1 MVRRKDFDGS
11 VSRTVTGR
19 LEMEMKPTRREMVI
33 SSAGLAIAG
42 SAQAQSIS
50 LETPGDTPKS
60 PSQNALWYDKPAADW
75 SEALPIGNGRL
86 GAMIF
91 GGVAKDQIQ
100 INAQTLWG
108 GSPHIYSDGAKT
120 DVLSALR
127 SDIFAGDL
135 AGATKTGQ
143 SFLGN
148 PKVLLPYQP
157 FAELGLEFPGHEDAE
172 AYRRELSLDRAIH
185 TVSYRHDGVGYTRE
199 AFISFPQKMLVLSLT
214 ADRARRISCRIALT
228 SQQPGAQTSQDAAG
242 NLRLSGQIQP
252 RKNAERTWTASW
264 DGPGLR
270 YAGRLEARI
279 SGGVVKSEGGAL
291 LITDADSVCLIFA
304 GATSFK
310 TYKDI
315 SGDPEAI
322 VSSILDAAR
331 GQAIADVRRA
341 HIADHRALF
350 DRVNVRLGPGG
361 EDRRPTDQR
370 WRDYK
375 SNPDPAL
382 EALFFQYG
390 RYLLIA
396 SSRPGGQPANLQGI
410 WNKDLSPA
418 WGSKWTTNI
427 NLQMNYWIAETGDL
441 SEMQEPLWALIGDL
455 SEAGMKTARD
465 FYGAKG
471 WVLHHNTD
479 LWRAT
484 APVDG
489 PWGIWP
495 MGGVWLANQMWD
507 HYLFTADRAFLE
519 AKAYQPMRGA
529 VEFVLDFLVEAPAGT
544 AAAGCLV
551 TCPST
556 SPENEYALNGGHFN
570 LTYAATMDIE
580 LVRELLANFTSAATL
595 LNRDADLCGRIK
607 QAVDRLPPV
616 KIGAKGQ
623 IQEWIVDYA
632 ETEPTHRHTSHL
644 YALYPGRAISRKATP
659 NLAAAAQRSLE
670 LRGDTGTGWSMAW
683 RTSLWARLGDGAHAH
698 LMLRSL
704 ITDFT
709 QPNLF
714 DVCPPFQ
721 IDGNFGGPAGMS
733 EMLLQSDVGS
743 LHLLP
748 AIPPLWSEGE
758 VQGLRAR
765 GRLKVDMNWA
775 NGVLLRAT
783 IHSPISQ
790 TISVAVQGGTA
801 KDVSLQPGANPIT
814 V

>member
-1 MVRRKDFDGS
+1 
-11 VSRTVTGR
+11 
-19 LEMEMKPTRREMVI
+19 
-33 SSAGLAIAG
+33 
-42 SAQAQSIS
+42 
-50 LETPGDTPKS
+50 
-60 PSQNALWYDKPAADW
+60 
-75 SEALPIGNGRL
+75 
-86 GAMIF
+86 
-91 GGVAKDQIQ
+91 
-100 INAQTLWG
+100 
-108 GSPHIYSDGAKT
+108 
-120 DVLSALR
+120 
-127 SDIFAGDL
+127 
-135 AGATKTGQ
+135 
-143 SFLGN
+143 
-148 PKVLLPYQP
+148 
-157 FAELGLEFPGHEDAE
+157 
-172 AYRRELSLDRAIH
+172 
-185 TVSYRHDGVGYTRE
+185 
-199 AFISFPQKMLVLSLT
+199 
-214 ADRARRISCRIALT
+214 
-228 SQQPGAQTSQDAAG
+228 
-242 NLRLSGQIQP
+242 
-252 RKNAERTWTASW
+252 
-264 DGPGLR
+264 
-270 YAGRLEARI
+270 
-279 SGGVVKSEGGAL
+279 
-291 LITDADSVCLIFA
+291 
-304 GATSFK
+304 
-310 TYKDI
+310 
-315 SGDPEAI
+315 
-322 VSSILDAAR
+322 
-331 GQAIADVRRA
+331 
-341 HIADHRALF
+341 
-350 DRVNVRLGPGG
+350 
-361 EDRRPTDQR
+361 
-370 WRDYK
+370 
-375 SNPDPAL
+375 
-382 EALFFQYG
+382 
-390 RYLLIA
+390 
-396 SSRPGGQPANLQGI
+396 
-410 WNKDLSPA
+410 
-418 WGSKWTTNI
+418 
-427 NLQMNYWIAETGDL
+427 
-441 SEMQEPLWALIGDL
+441 
-455 SEAGMKTARD
+455 
-465 FYGAKG
+465 
-471 WVLHHNTD
+471 
-479 LWRAT
+479 
-484 APVDG
+484 
-489 PWGIWP
+489 
-495 MGGVWLANQMWD
+495 
-507 HYLFTADRAFLE
+507 
-519 AKAYQPMRGA
+519 MRGA